1 MSLLL
6 SAISALLAVTVP
18 AVTPSKT
25 VSSPESIDEPSTINV
40 LPERYKFLHCL
51 VAEPKSKVSSAAG
64 IMWFAILLGSSPPPL
79 PDNPPTCISDLR
91 TCNCNA

>member
-6 SAISALLAVTVP
+6 STIIALLADTVP

-25 VSSPESIDEPSTINV
+25 VSSPESIDVPSTISV

-51 VAEPKSKVSSAAG
+51 ENLNQ
-64 IMWFAILLGSSPPPL
+64 MYYLQ
-79 PDNPPTCISDLR
+79 
-91 TCNCNA
+91 